1 MSTTTTTKS
10 QSPSSIPTA
19 IKSRIPIILD
29 GALATYLE
37 TLGADIS
44 GSLWSADILIKNP
57 SLIKRAH
64 LDYYRAGAQVA
75 ITASYQASL
84 PGLLQ
89 HLGTT
94 EHDVKQVVKTS
105 VRLAQE
111 ARDEYVD
118 EIVGATTERE
128 MAEMVKRGGSKEGYR
143 DVVKAGLWVAGSV
156 GPYGAFLANGSEY
169 RGDYSLPREEMKEFH
184 RGRIAALVEAGA
196 DILAIETIPS
206 KEETEA
212 LLELLQVEFPETM
225 AWFTFTLAGEDAIA
239 DGTAL
244 STLVPLFEGV
254 EQVVALGFNCVPDVL
269 GLAAI
274 KTLKP
279 LLNEHGMGHVGI
291 VIYPNSG
298 EQWNAQARE
307 WEGKRTEGGLLGE
320 KTREWYTAGARLVGG
335 CCRTTPEDIGVMR
348 KVLEGLGQ

>member
-1 MSTTTTTKS
+1 MATDK
-10 QSPSSIPTA
+10 PLNVSSITRTIHA
-19 IKSRIPIILD
+19 QTPIILD

-57 SLIKRAH
+57 SLIRQAH

-89 HLGTT
+89 YLGTS
-94 EHDVKQVVKTS
+94 EDEVKEVVKTS

-111 ARDEYVD
+111 ARDEYVS
-118 EIVGATTERE
+118 EIIAATSDDE
-128 MAEMVKRGGSKEGYR
+128 MAEMINRGGSTEGYR
-143 DVVKAGLWVAGSV
+143 DTVKAGLWVAGSV
-156 GPYGAFLANGSEY
+156 GPYGAFLANGAEY
-169 RGDYSLPREEMKEFH
+169 RGDYSLPKGEMKDFH
-184 RGRIAALVEAGA
+184 RGRIAALVESGA

-212 LLELLQVEFPETM
+212 LVDLLRTEFQGTK
-225 AWFTFTLAGEDAIA
+225 AWFTFTLSGDDAIA

-254 EQVVALGFNCVPDVL
+254 EQVLALGFNCVSDDL
-269 GLAAI
+269 ALAAV
-274 KTLKP
+274 KRLRP
-279 LLNEHGMGHVGI
+279 LVKQNVGI

-307 WEGKRTEGGLLGE
+307 WEGQRTEGGLLGQ
-320 KTREWYTAGARLVGG
+320 KTKEWFKAGARLIGG
-335 CCRTTPEDIGVMR
+335 CCRTTPEDIRVMR
-348 KVLEGLGQ
+348 ETLGGLNL